1 MADPADVP
9 LNVNQF
15 DLWACPDG
23 YIFIPNGAIW
33 TASFVDKRLGLIAG
47 LKASTWIAQNRAIEG
62 MTWVPGEDQL
72 LSGRLIVKSGW
83 IDHPGARL
91 FNLYQPPVINGGDA
105 SQAGRWVDLV
115 KRVYPDTWWHIT
127 QWFAHRVQFPGV
139 KINHALVFGGSTR
152 VGKDTI
158 LKPLLYAVGY
168 PNTASVAPTML
179 LERFN
184 EFYETVVLVV
194 SEARD
199 LGDINRYQLYDH
211 LKQYIA
217 APPETIMIDTKNVKR
232 FAIPN
237 LVGIIFT
244 TNHKDGLY
252 IPPDDARFHCSWSPL
267 EKDDFT
273 DAFWTS
279 HHEWY
284 AAGGLAHVAAYLRE
298 LDVSLFNPKKPPPH
312 TEAFRDMVDAGRS
325 PEAGEMSGLIEVMSN
340 PPAVC
345 LSMLIARCNDEE
357 FRLWLKDRKNR
368 KNVGR
373 RLADADYTPVRNEDD
388 KRDGQWLIN
397 SKRQVVYARRELPER
412 ERIAAARGLCV
423 GYIGNVV
430 DFHST

>member
-1 MADPADVP
+1 MVDPVDVP

-33 TASFVDKRLGLIAG
+33 SASFVDKRLGVIGG
-47 LKASTWIAQNRAIEG
+47 LRPSTWIAQNRAIEG

-72 LSGRLIVKSGW
+72 LHGRLIVKAGW

-91 FNLYQPPVINGGDA
+91 FNLYQPPNIEGGDA
-105 SQAGRWVDLV
+105 AEAGRWVDLV

-127 QWFAHRVQFPGV
+127 QWFAHRVQHPGV

-217 APPETIMIDTKNVKR
+217 APPETIMIDTKNVTSSGSPSPIWSGSSSPPTTRTASTFRPTTPGSTVRGRLWKKTTSPTP
-232 FAIPN
+232 FGQA
-237 LVGIIFT
+237 T
-244 TNHKDGLY
+244 TNGTRRAAWPTS
-252 IPPDDARFHCSWSPL
+252 PPTSASLTCRCSTRRNRRP
-267 EKDDFT
+267 T
-273 DAFWTS
+273 P
-279 HHEWY
+279 
-284 AAGGLAHVAAYLRE
+284 R
-298 LDVSLFNPKKPPPH
+298 
-312 TEAFRDMVDAGRS
+312 RS
-325 PEAGEMSGLIEVMSN
+325 AT
-340 PPAVC
+340 
-345 LSMLIARCNDEE
+345 
-357 FRLWLKDRKNR
+357 WW
-368 KNVGR
+368 
-373 RLADADYTPVRNEDD
+373 TPV
-388 KRDGQWLIN
+388 
-397 SKRQVVYARRELPER
+397 ARRRPER
-412 ERIAAARGLCV
+412 CP
-423 GYIGNVV
+423 
-430 DFHST
+430 D